1 MPSTPHN
8 AYPKRHAG
16 HDKYSSTRRKT
27 SRLPRVTFAHVQLHR
42 CVLAARA
49 RLSRSRLG
57 ERVFSLFTR
66 ARAPR
71 AIATR
76 RTNERGGCETM
87 RSSAAGDLRAND
99 YIIIPSLVRRARRRV
114 VVRGVKTRDD
124 DAVIFRARARVD
136 RRTNRSPRSVAPIA
150 RGLGRFVLSIRGK
163 SGVFVY
169 STRKRAPSFERVTDD
184 DARRTALNRRKCLR
198 ARSIFPS

>member
-1 MPSTPHN
+1 MRDTINTPPRGERPRDYLASLSHTSN
-8 AYPKRHAG
+8 FIGA
-16 HDKYSSTRRKT
+16 SS
-27 SRLPRVTFAHVQLHR
+27 P
-42 CVLAARA
+42 RA
-49 RLSRSRLG
+49 RVSRG
-57 ERVFSLFTR
+57 RVSASASFFSSR

-76 RTNERGGCETM
+76 RTNERDGCETM

-124 DAVIFRARARVD
+124 DAFIFRARARVD
-136 RRTNRSPRSVAPIA
+136 RRTNRSPRPVAPIA

-163 SGVFVY
+163 SGVFIY
-169 STRKRAPSFERVTDD
+169 STRERAPSFERVTDD
-184 DARRTALNRRKCLR
+184 AARRAALNRRKCLR

>member
-1 MPSTPHN
+1 MRDTINTPPRGERPRDYLASLSHTSN
-8 AYPKRHAG
+8 FIGA
-16 HDKYSSTRRKT
+16 SS
-27 SRLPRVTFAHVQLHR
+27 P
-42 CVLAARA
+42 RA
-49 RLSRSRLG
+49 RVSRG
-57 ERVFSLFTR
+57 RVSAIAFFFSLH

-76 RTNERGGCETM
+76 RTNERDGCETM

-99 YIIIPSLVRRARRRV
+99 YIIIPSLVRRARSRV

-169 STRKRAPSFERVTDD
+169 STRERAPSFERVTDD
-184 DARRTALNRRKCLR
+184 AARRAALNRRKCLR

>member
-1 MPSTPHN
+1 MRDTINTPPRGERPRDYLASLSHTSN
-8 AYPKRHAG
+8 FIGA
-16 HDKYSSTRRKT
+16 SS
-27 SRLPRVTFAHVQLHR
+27 P
-42 CVLAARA
+42 RA
-49 RLSRSRLG
+49 RVSRG
-57 ERVFSLFTR
+57 RVSANAFFSLFSR

-76 RTNERGGCETM
+76 RTNERDGCETM

-124 DAVIFRARARVD
+124 DAVIFRGRARVD

>member
-57 ERVFSLFTR
+57 ERVFFSLH

-76 RTNERGGCETM
+76 RTNERDGCETM

-184 DARRTALNRRKCLR
+184 DARRAALNRRKCLR

>member
-1 MPSTPHN
+1 MRDTINTPPRGERPRDYLASLSHTSN
-8 AYPKRHAG
+8 FIGA
-16 HDKYSSTRRKT
+16 SS
-27 SRLPRVTFAHVQLHR
+27 P
-42 CVLAARA
+42 RA
-49 RLSRSRLG
+49 RVSRGRVSANAFFLSS
-57 ERVFSLFTR
+57 R

-76 RTNERGGCETM
+76 RTNERDGCETM

-169 STRKRAPSFERVTDD
+169 CTRKRAPSFERVTDD
-184 DARRTALNRRKCLR
+184 DARRAALNRRKCLR

>member
-57 ERVFSLFTR
+57 DRVFFISSR

-76 RTNERGGCETM
+76 RTNERDGCETM
-87 RSSAAGDLRAND
+87 RSSAAGDRRAND

-114 VVRGVKTRDD
+114 VARGVKTRDD

-169 STRKRAPSFERVTDD
+169 STRERAPSFERVTDD
-184 DARRTALNRRKCLR
+184 DARRAALNRRKCLR

>member
-1 MPSTPHN
+1 MRDTINTPPRGERPRDYLASLSHTSN
-8 AYPKRHAG
+8 FIGA
-16 HDKYSSTRRKT
+16 SS
-27 SRLPRVTFAHVQLHR
+27 P
-42 CVLAARA
+42 RA
-49 RLSRSRLG
+49 RVSRG
-57 ERVFSLFTR
+57 RVSAIAFFHLFTR
-66 ARAPR
+66 ARAAR
-71 AIATR
+71 DHDV
-76 RTNERGGCETM
+76 TNERDGCETM

-114 VVRGVKTRDD
+114 VARGVKTRDD

-169 STRKRAPSFERVTDD
+169 STRERAPSFERVTDD
-184 DARRTALNRRKCLR
+184 AARRAALNRRKCLR

>member
-1 MPSTPHN
+1 MSSTPHN

-76 RTNERGGCETM
+76 RTNERDGCETM
-87 RSSAAGDLRAND
+87 RSSAAGDRRAND

-114 VVRGVKTRDD
+114 VARGVKTRDD
-124 DAVIFRARARVD
+124 DAVIFSRSRARRPTHESIAPPGRPDRSRARAVRVIH
-136 RRTNRSPRSVAPIA
+136 PREIGCFCILYA
-150 RGLGRFVLSIRGK
+150 RESAV
-163 SGVFVY
+163 V
-169 STRKRAPSFERVTDD
+169 
-184 DARRTALNRRKCLR
+184 R
-198 ARSIFPS
+198 ARD